1 MRKILAF
8 AIACVAVVIAAVLI
22 YATTKPD
29 TFRVAR
35 SVTIKAPAEKIFP
48 LIDDY
53 RQWMAWSPYETKDP
67 QMTRTYGAV
76 TVGRGAT
83 YAWEGNGNVGA
94 GNMAIVDSATPSKVS
109 IKLNMVK
116 PISASNDV
124 TFTLMPQGD
133 GTNVTW
139 AMQGGVPYFA
149 KVIHVFFDMDQ
160 MVGGDFEIGLAKLKA
175 VAEK

>member
-1 MRKILAF
+1 MLKVLA
-8 AIACVAVVIAAVLI
+8 ISVACLAVVIAAVLI
-22 YATTKPD
+22 YAITKPD

-35 SVTIKAPAEKIFP
+35 SVTIKAPPEKIFP

-53 RQWMAWSPYETKDP
+53 RQWTAWSPYETKDP
-67 QMTRTYGAV
+67 QMKRIYGPV
-76 TVGRGAT
+76 TAGKGAT

-94 GNMAIVDSATPSKVS
+94 GNMAIVDSASPSKVS
-109 IKLNMVK
+109 ITLNMIK

-124 TFTLMPQGD
+124 TFTLTPQGE

-139 AMQGGVPYFA
+139 AMQGAVPYFA
-149 KVIHVFFDMDQ
+149 KVIHVFFDMDK
-160 MVGGDFEIGLAKLKA
+160 MVGGDFEAGLAKLKA